1 MTLTIRP
8 VDRRRDRAAVAAID
22 TSFETDT
29 IYDVVVGPLSLALV
43 ERRLAAPRSKR
54 YSMSEAFAS
63 WSTWDAGFVAELD
76 GEVCGF
82 AAVEY
87 EAWHARLVLWHLY
100 VARARRR
107 EGIGRRLLAE
117 VEAEGLRR
125 GARTVWLETTSVNVP
140 GIAAYA
146 RLGYSLCG
154 ADVTLYDTLP
164 YADEAAI
171 YLSRSLRSGAGT

>member
-1 MTLTIRP
+1 M
-8 VDRRRDRAAVAAID
+8 
-22 TSFETDT
+22 
-29 IYDVVVGPLSLALV
+29 G
-43 ERRLAAPRSKR
+43 
-54 YSMSEAFAS
+54 EAFAS
-63 WSTWDAGFVAELD
+63 WSTWDVGFVAEID
-76 GEVCGF
+76 GAIGGF

-117 VEAEGLRR
+117 VEDHGRSR

-140 GIAAYA
+140 GIEAYD
-146 RLGYSLCG
+146 RLGYRLCG
-154 ADVTLYDTLP
+154 ADVTVYDTLP

-171 YLSRSLRSGAGT
+171 YLSKPL